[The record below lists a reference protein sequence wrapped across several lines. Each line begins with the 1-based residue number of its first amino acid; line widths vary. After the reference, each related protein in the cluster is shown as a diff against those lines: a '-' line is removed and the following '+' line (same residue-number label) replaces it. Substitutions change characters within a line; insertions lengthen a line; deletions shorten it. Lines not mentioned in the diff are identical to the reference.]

1 MILRR
6 VMAHF
11 RKQEWTAIAI
21 DFVIVVMGVFIGIQV
36 ANWNDER
43 AERRAEAVFLAALS
57 GDIESELRTTEDFL
71 DSALA
76 TGQKLKEAVLLA
88 QDGGAD
94 AALTREQC
102 DAAWRS
108 HILSGYFSFNG
119 LLSVD
124 TLIQSRGIDIISN
137 PTLQLALINYQ
148 SQMSHRAN
156 SARLIAADVRN
167 LVDEYPDIFPRR
179 ITEDDEFARPDCKLG
194 AISASQEVRNK
205 LLSNHGRQ
213 AGIIGSLRK
222 QIELLE
228 ELAKMVAEERNR

>member
-6 VMAHF
+6 VIEHVKA
-11 RKQEWTAIAI
+11 QNWTAIAL

-36 ANWNDER
+36 SNWNAAR

-57 GDIESELRTTEDFL
+57 GDIASELRTSEDFL
-71 DSALA
+71 ENAL
-76 TGQKLKEAVLLA
+76 TKGRKLKEALLLA
-88 QDGGAD
+88 QDGGAN

-102 DAAWRS
+102 DAVWRS
-108 HILSGYFSFNG
+108 HILSSHFSFNG

-137 PTLQLALINYQ
+137 PALQLALINYQ
-148 SQMSHRAN
+148 REMSHHAN
-156 SARLIAADVRN
+156 SANLIAADIRN
-167 LVDEYPDIFPRR
+167 RVEEHPDVFPRR
-179 ITEDDEFARPDCKLG
+179 IAEDDECSRSDCRLD
-194 AISASQEVRNK
+194 AISSSQEVRNK
-205 LLSNHGRQ
+205 LLSNHGRL

-228 ELAKMVAEERNR
+228 ELDKMVAEERKQ